1 MQRMRAGRAFLS
13 AESRSRAGQ
22 DLPSAGSAQASRQ
35 RKVIGDP
42 LPNAVGARRACECR
56 HPRCQINFLPLI
68 TLDATA
74 VPNVIMFL
82 PLGVLL
88 PLISQVNRVRRAAA
102 VSALASLCVEATQ
115 LLCYVIFNNGR
126 SCDINDVLANE
137 LGGMIGYAVVHATLN
152 GRASGSLL
160 RAIALPGSSA
170 RAQVTS
176 VRSACPATSVT
187 TRCSAGQGTV
197 PRRWLVND

>member
-1 MQRMRAGRAFLS
+1 M
-13 AESRSRAGQ
+13 
-22 DLPSAGSAQASRQ
+22 
-35 RKVIGDP
+35 
-42 LPNAVGARRACECR
+42 
-56 HPRCQINFLPLI
+56 PLI

-74 VPNVIMFL
+74 VPNVVMFL

-137 LGGMIGYAVVHATLN
+137 LGGMIGYAVVRATLN
-152 GRASGSLL
+152 GRACGSLL

-170 RAQVTS
+170 HAQVTS